1 MIVYIP
7 VWDKGRWSVLKADT
21 EKTITGMKQ
30 FKRWGTTDHIVYCG
44 MIYSRAFRSEE
55 EAWNYIRGE
64 YAVPLTLEE
73 LEEFLK

>member
-7 VWDKGRWSVLKADT
+7 VWDRGRWSVLKADT
-21 EKTITGMKQ
+21 EKTIAGMKQ

-55 EAWNYIRGE
+55 EAWTYIHGG
-64 YAVPLTLEE
+64 YAVQLTWREMEE
-73 LEEFLK
+73 GE